1 MTITTKASREA
12 RMVLS
17 FFLSSTEELRGAHP
31 RNIYPDNNF
40 MEVNARAVI
49 ERRKVNMEETKR
61 TLKPLKDLNLM
72 DRFLFAEATW
82 NNNNIT

>member
-1 MTITTKASREA
+1 MF
-12 RMVLS
+12 LS

-49 ERRKVNMEETKR
+49 ERSEYEKYIK
-61 TLKPLKDLNLM
+61 
-72 DRFLFAEATW
+72 
-82 NNNNIT
+82 I

>member
-1 MTITTKASREA
+1 
-12 RMVLS
+12 MVLS

-49 ERRKVNMEETKR
+49 ERRKVNMRNTSKYDVGWSSIVER
-61 TLKPLKDLNLM
+61 S
-72 DRFLFAEATW
+72 FAIGISTYISNDCE
-82 NNNNIT
+82 